1 MGKPTTDRAAIG
13 HVIDGLTKAG
23 WTLDYVNDGEDEVPT
38 PTKAKALE
46 AITAVDDAYLFV
58 YEGHK
63 NGPQGWVRFVL
74 GNDPEEVVCDHTI
87 NLSAAIDPVTDPW
100 WNE

>member
-13 HVIDGLTKAG
+13 HIIDGLIKAG
-23 WTLDYVNDGEDEVPT
+23 WDLSTVNDGEEIHQT
-38 PTKAKALE
+38 RTKAE
-46 AITAVDDAYLFV
+46 AMDTITAVDMAHLFV
-58 YEGHK
+58 NRGNSES
-63 NGPQGWVRFVL
+63 GWVYFVL